1 MLSSWVANI
10 PPRVESGKITA
21 CCLILKG
28 TICLL
33 FMVPVLVSKMGLK
46 CIKQRFSHYVI
57 PFRLVINIL
66 E

>member
-33 FMVPVLVSKMGLK
+33 FMVLVLVSKMGLK
-46 CIKQRFSHYVI
+46 CIKQRFSHM
-57 PFRLVINIL
+57 
-66 E
+66 